1 MTELLFSITFLLAV
15 PFWALMILAPKWGT
29 TEKVIA
35 SPLIVVPP
43 ALVYL
48 VLAVANFPD
57 LWAAVSAPELGPL
70 AEFLGTPEG
79 TALGWAHFI
88 AWDLFVGRWM
98 YRQSRELGIHPLV
111 MAPVLLV
118 TILASPIGLLLFLPV
133 RALRARRE
141 KTPHTVSQSV

>member
-15 PFWALMILAPKWGT
+15 PFWALMVFAPTWGPT
-29 TEKVIA
+29 GRIIA

-48 VLAVANFPD
+48 VLAVANFAD
-57 LWAAVSAPELGPL
+57 LWAAVSAPSLGPL

-111 MAPVLLV
+111 MAPILVV

-133 RALRARRE
+133 RALRTRRE
-141 KTPHTVSQSV
+141 EPTLTV

>member
-1 MTELLFSITFLLAV
+1 MTQFLFSITFLVAV

-29 TEKVIA
+29 TAKVIA
-35 SPLIVVPP
+35 SPLVVVPP
-43 ALVYL
+43 ALIYL
-48 VLAVANFPD
+48 VLAIANLPE
-57 LWAAVSAPELGPL
+57 LWAAVSAPALGPL

-98 YRQSRELGIHPLV
+98 YRQSRELDIHPLV
-111 MAPVLLV
+111 MAPILLV

-133 RALRARRE
+133 RALWARRE
-141 KTPHTVSQSV
+141 EPAPTVSP

>member
-15 PFWALMILAPKWGT
+15 PFWALMIFAPKWGV
-29 TEKVIA
+29 TERVIA

-43 ALVYL
+43 ALVYV
-48 VLAVANFPD
+48 VLAAANFSA
-57 LWAAVSAPELGPL
+57 LWAAVSAPALGPL

-111 MAPVLLV
+111 MAPILVV
-118 TILASPIGLLLFLPV
+118 TILASPIGFLLFLPV
-133 RALRARRE
+133 RAVRTRTKEPA
-141 KTPHTVSQSV
+141 PTV

>member
-15 PFWALMILAPKWGT
+15 PFWALMIFAPKWGVT
-29 TEKVIA
+29 DRVIA

-48 VLAVANFPD
+48 VLAVTNFAD
-57 LWAAVSAPELGPL
+57 LWAAVSAPSLGPL

-111 MAPVLLV
+111 MAPILLV

-133 RALRARRE
+133 RALRTRKEEPAL
-141 KTPHTVSQSV
+141 TV

>member
-1 MTELLFSITFLLAV
+1 MTEVLFSTTFLLAV
-15 PFWALMILAPKWGT
+15 PFWALMILAPRWRT

-48 VLAVANFPD
+48 VLAVANLPE
-57 LWAAVSAPELGPL
+57 LWAAVSAPALGPL

-98 YRQSRELGIHPLV
+98 YRQSRGLGVHPLV
-111 MAPVLLV
+111 MAPILLV

-133 RALRARRE
+133 RALRARRAE
-141 KTPHTVSQSV
+141 PALTV

>member
-1 MTELLFSITFLLAV
+1 MTEFLFSITFLVAV
-15 PFWALMILAPKWGT
+15 PFWALMIFAPKWGT
-29 TEKVIA
+29 TAKVIA

-43 ALVYL
+43 ALIYL
-48 VLAVANFPD
+48 VLAVANFPE
-57 LWAAVSAPELGPL
+57 LWTAVSAPSLGPL

-111 MAPVLLV
+111 MAPILVV

-133 RALRARRE
+133 RALRERRE
-141 KTPHTVSQSV
+141 EHAPTVSQSV

>member
-1 MTELLFSITFLLAV
+1 VTEFLFSITFLVAV
-15 PFWALMILAPKWGT
+15 PFWALMILAPQWGV

-43 ALVYL
+43 ALIYL
-48 VLAVANFPD
+48 VLAVANFPE
-57 LWAAVSAPELGPL
+57 LWAAVSAPALGPL
-70 AEFLGTPEG
+70 AEFLGTPQG

-98 YRQSRELGIHPLV
+98 YRRSRELGIHPLV

-118 TILASPIGLLLFLPV
+118 TILASPLGLLLFLPV
-133 RALRARRE
+133 RALRARTRE
-141 KTPHTVSQSV
+141 ATIAM